1 MSHTFSIHLNPEKY
15 WTNRKKQKKKMHVTH
30 ILNPP
35 KPRKI
40 LTKNREKSRRRKKGR
55 RKWMSHTFSIHLNP
69 EKYWKKQEKTKEEE
83 NACHTHSQST

>member
-1 MSHTFSIHLNPEKY
+1 MN
-15 WTNRKKQKKKMHVTH
+15 VTH

-40 LTKNREKSRRRKKGR
+40 LD
-55 RKWMSHTFSIHLNP
+55 
-69 EKYWKKQEKTKEEE
+69 KQEKTEEE